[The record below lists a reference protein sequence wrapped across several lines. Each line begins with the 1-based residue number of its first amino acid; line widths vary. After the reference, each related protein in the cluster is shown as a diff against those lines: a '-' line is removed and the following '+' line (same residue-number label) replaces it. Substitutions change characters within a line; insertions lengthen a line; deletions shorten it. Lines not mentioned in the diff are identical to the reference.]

1 MEIGY
6 RFDTFCFGE
15 YAQVTDSMHPCCCVF
30 KLVKGDALFGPLS
43 LCPLNGCSMNFF
55 NIRLCFQPAAVTFA
69 ATLMACLPVWAVDP
83 FTVRDIR
90 VEGLQRIESGTVFA
104 SLPLRVGDQ
113 YSDEKGAAA
122 IRALFALGLF
132 KDVRLE
138 TQGDILVVV
147 VEERPSVAVVEF
159 IGLKEFDKDVLVK
172 ALRDVGLAEG
182 RPYDKALADKA
193 EQELKRQYISRS
205 LYGAEVLSTATPVER
220 NRVNLSFTITEGGP
234 AKIKQIQIVGNKAFT
249 ESDLRDQFNL
259 DTGGWMSWY
268 TKSDRYAR
276 TKLNA
281 DLEALRSYYLSRGFL
296 EFRIDSTQVAI
307 SPDKQEMAI
316 TINVTE
322 GERFVVSGVKLEGNY
337 LNKDDEF
344 RALVKIGVG
353 KPYNAETVADTTK
366 AFTDYFGSFGFAFA
380 RVEVKP
386 EIDRATNRVQFIL
399 QAEPSRRAYVRRILV
414 AGNNRTRDEV
424 IRREFRQYE
433 AAWYDGD
440 KIRLSRDRV
449 DRLGFFTSVNVET
462 VEIPGA
468 PDQVDLAFTVTEKPT
483 GSISLGAGFSSA
495 EKVTL
500 SFGIRQENAFGS
512 GNYLAVEVNTSK
524 FNRNLVLSTTD
535 PYFTQNGISR
545 TVDVFQRTTRPY
557 LGDIDSYSLV
567 NSGLGLRFGVPVT
580 ETDTVFV
587 GANAE
592 QTQIK
597 AGTGLPDPHKDYA
610 DRFGSTSTAIPL
622 TLGWARDGRDSA
634 LVPSKG
640 TYQRLN
646 ADLSLAGDVR
656 YFRSNYQYQQYFPLS
671 KKYTL
676 ALNADLGWGK
686 GLSGQPFPIFKNF
699 YVGGLGSVRG
709 FEQSTLGPSQVTSS
723 SNSALVYLGGPK
735 KVVLNAEFMMPFP
748 GAGND
753 KTLRLYGF
761 TDVGRAFGESQKLSL
776 DELRASA
783 GIGLSWISPMGP
795 LRLSYAT
802 PIRQQTG
809 DKIQK
814 LQFQIGTSF

>member
-1 MEIGY
+1 
-6 RFDTFCFGE
+6 
-15 YAQVTDSMHPCCCVF
+15 
-30 KLVKGDALFGPLS
+30 
-43 LCPLNGCSMNFF
+43 
-55 NIRLCFQPAAVTFA
+55 
-69 ATLMACLPVWAVDP
+69 MACLPAWAVDP

-104 SLPLRVGDQ
+104 SLPVRVGDQ

-147 VEERPSVAVVEF
+147 VEERPSVATVEF
-159 IGLKEFDKDVLVK
+159 IGLKEFDKDMLLK

-205 LYGAEVLSTATPVER
+205 LYGAEVVSTATPVDR

-276 TKLNA
+276 NKLNA
-281 DLEALRSYYLSRGFL
+281 DLEALRSFYLSRGFL

-322 GERFVVSGVKLEGNY
+322 GERFVVSGFKLEGNY

-344 RALVKIGVG
+344 KALVKIELG
-353 KPYNAETVADTTK
+353 KPYNAEKVAETSK
-366 AFTDYFGSFGFAFA
+366 AFTDYFGTFGFAFA

-386 EIDRATNRVQFIL
+386 EIDRASNRVQFVL

-414 AGNNRTRDEV
+414 SGNNRTRDEV

-462 VEIPGA
+462 IEIPGV

-524 FNRNLVLSTTD
+524 YNRNLVLSTTD

-545 TVDVFQRTTRPY
+545 TFDVFQRTTRPY
-557 LGDIDSYSLV
+557 LGDINSYSLV
-567 NSGLGLRFGVPVT
+567 NSGVGLRFGLPVT

-587 GANAE
+587 GATAE

-597 AGTGLPDPHKDYA
+597 EGSGVPLPTPYKEYA
-610 DRFGSTSTAIPL
+610 SDFGSTSTAFPL
-622 TLGWARDGRDSA
+622 TLGWSRDGRDSA
-634 LVPSKG
+634 LVPTNG

-656 YFRSNYQYQQYFPLS
+656 YFRSNYQYQQYFPIT

-676 ALNADLGWGK
+676 ALNADLGWGQ
-686 GLSGQPFPIFKNF
+686 GLNGQQFPIFKNF

-709 FEQSTLGPSQVTSS
+709 FEQSTLGPKSTDATPIYVGGSKK
-723 SNSALVYLGGPK
+723 LVF
-735 KVVLNAEFMMPFP
+735 NAELMMPFP
-748 GAGND
+748 GAAND

-761 TDVGRAFGESQKLSL
+761 ADIGSAFGIDQITKIEEKMSL
-776 DELRASA
+776 NDLRASV

-795 LRLSYAT
+795 LRFSYAA